1 MTQRWTELKN
11 AVVAAPWRL
20 WLAQL
25 ITIVGIENQ
34 RNLFTWRSLWV
45 YGLAFAPCG
54 IILLHA
60 IFDGRS
66 ANTNRHTIEN
76 DTLALGVIFQFYYL
90 RLGIFFGTM
99 GIFTRLIRG
108 EMVDRSL
115 HYWLLAP
122 VRREVLL
129 VGKFLAG
136 MVRAVALF
144 GAAVALAFFLM
155 YMHFGVAGQRFMF
168 DGPGF
173 DHLKAYLVITLLAC
187 LAYGSIFLLLS
198 MMLKNPMPAALLVMG
213 YEALSSILPST
224 LQRLS
229 VISYL
234 RQLLPVSVPAEGIF
248 ALLTVN
254 TDPVAPWA
262 AVTGVL
268 LLTAAVVT
276 LSCYKIRSLEI
287 SYTTD

>member
-1 MTQRWTELKN
+1 MKRGSEMIG
-11 AVVAAPWRL
+11 AVKSAPWRL

-25 ITIVGIENQ
+25 MTILAIENQ

-45 YGLAFAPCG
+45 YALAFAPCG
-54 IILLHA
+54 IILLHS
-60 IFDGRS
+60 IFDGRPDGS
-66 ANTNRHTIEN
+66 GSRHTMEH
-76 DTLALGVIFQFYYL
+76 DTMALAVIFQFYYL
-90 RLGIFFGTM
+90 RLAIFFGTM

-129 VGKFLAG
+129 VGKFIAG

-144 GAAVALAFFLM
+144 WAAVALSFLLM
-155 YMHFGVAGQRFMF
+155 YMHYGVAGQRFMF

-173 DHLKAYLVITLLAC
+173 DHLKSYLVITLLAC
-187 LAYGSIFLLLS
+187 MAYGSIFLLLS
-198 MMLKNPMPAALLVMG
+198 MVLKNPIPAALLVMG
-213 YEALSSILPST
+213 FEALSSILPST

-268 LLTAAVVT
+268 LLTAGVVA

-287 SYTTD
+287 AYTTD